1 MQDEKEH
8 IRRLYEQEAPI
19 YDRVMRVWERILL
32 GGAREWVGRR
42 AHGDVLEIAVGT
54 GRNLPYYAPDIR
66 LTGIDL
72 SPDMLAL
79 AKHQA
84 AILGRDADLRLG
96 DAEQLEFG
104 DESFD
109 TVVCT
114 YSLCTIP
121 DDAQAVSE
129 MRRVLRAGGRLL
141 LAEHVR
147 SPMGIIR
154 AAQRALE
161 PLAVRFAADHLLRE
175 PLEILQAQG
184 FVIEK
189 VVRRKLGI
197 IEFLAASKPAKDGY
211 VGPRAG
217 MR

>member
-1 MQDEKEH
+1 MQDEKER

-19 YDRVMRVWERILL
+19 YDRVIRVWEPILL

-42 AHGDVLEIAVGT
+42 AKGEVLEIAVGT

-72 SPDMLAL
+72 SPDMLDL

-84 AILGRDADLRLG
+84 TILGRDADLRLG

-114 YSLCTIP
+114 YSLC
-121 DDAQAVSE
+121 
-129 MRRVLRAGGRLL
+129 
-141 LAEHVR
+141 
-147 SPMGIIR
+147 IIR
-154 AAQRALE
+154 AAQRWNHW
-161 PLAVRFAADHLLRE
+161 PFAAR
-175 PLEILQAQG
+175 PITSCGSRSRSCA
-184 FVIEK
+184 
-189 VVRRKLGI
+189 RR
-197 IEFLAASKPAKDGY
+197 A
-211 VGPRAG
+211 
-217 MR
+217 